1 MALSKISGFYSR
13 FKRTRP
19 SSGRIRS
26 RGMALDE
33 RIGESIIILAPVFND
48 WESAK
53 LLIQWL
59 DEKLTAYNLNG
70 DILLVNDG
78 STIRDDQCWTERRY
92 RAITAIEILELSRN
106 LGHQRAIAIGL
117 AFVQQHRRCKA
128 VVVMDADGEDSPEDV
143 PKLIEAFASQQ
154 ESRVVFAKG
163 VERSESRAFK
173 IFYHLYKVIY
183 FLLTGAKVGF
193 GNFSVVPYDLLPRLT
208 VVSEIWNHYAAGIMK
223 ARIPYIE
230 IPTKRGKRLSGR
242 SRMNFVS
249 LVIHGLGAVSV
260 HSDVIGVRAL
270 VAMLSL
276 ILVSVAG
283 ILVVVILRVFTD
295 LAIPGWASF
304 VTLSFFVLLMQAVMI
319 ALLFVF
325 IILSNRSNVVFIPRR
340 DYENFVL
347 SVERVYLSK

>member
-1 MALSKISGFYSR
+1 MK
-13 FKRTRP
+13 
-19 SSGRIRS
+19 SSAGNT
-26 RGMALDE
+26 
-33 RIGESIIILAPVFND
+33 IIIMIPVYND
-48 WESAK
+48 WEALD
-53 LLIQWL
+53 LLICDL
-59 DEKLTAYNLNG
+59 DEKLAETELEVA
-70 DILLVNDG
+70 LLLLDDG
-78 STIRDDQCWTERRY
+78 STNGPDRRRWLKQRY
-92 RAITAIEILELSRN
+92 QAIGAIEILELSRN

-117 AFVQQHRRCKA
+117 AYMWHKRSCEAIVI
-128 VVVMDADGEDSPEDV
+128 MDADGEDSPEDV
-143 PKLIEAFASQQ
+143 PKLIETFKSQQ
-154 ESRVVFAKG
+154 ESRVVFAQR
-163 VERSESRAFK
+163 VERSESRVFK
-173 IFYHLYKVIY
+173 IFYGLYKAIY
-183 FLLTGAKVGF
+183 FLLTGAKVQF

-304 VTLSFFVLLMQAVMI
+304 VTLSFFVLLMQAVMM

-325 IILSNRSNVVFIPRR
+325 IILSNRSNLVFIPRR

-347 SVERVYLSK
+347 SVERVYSSQ

>member
-1 MALSKISGFYSR
+1 MKSLAGN
-13 FKRTRP
+13 T
-19 SSGRIRS
+19 
-26 RGMALDE
+26 
-33 RIGESIIILAPVFND
+33 IIIMIPVYND
-48 WESAK
+48 WEVLD
-53 LLIQWL
+53 LLICDL
-59 DEKLTAYNLNG
+59 DEKLAENELEVN
-70 DILLVNDG
+70 ILLLDDSSTNGPDRRRWVKHRYQAIG
-78 STIRDDQCWTERRY
+78 S
-92 RAITAIEILELSRN
+92 IEILELSRN

-117 AFVQQHRRCKA
+117 AYVRHKRSCEA
-128 VVVMDADGEDSPEDV
+128 VVIMDADGEDIPQDV
-143 PKLIEAFASQQ
+143 PKLIEAFKSQQ
-154 ESRVVFAKG
+154 ESRVVFAQR
-163 VERSESRAFK
+163 VERSESRVFK
-173 IFYHLYKVIY
+173 IFYGLYKAIY
-183 FLLTGAKVGF
+183 FLLTGAKVRF

-304 VTLSFFVLLMQAVMI
+304 VTLSFFVLLMQAVMM

-325 IILSNRSNVVFIPRR
+325 IILSNRSNLAFIPRR